1 VKIRVLRSV
10 LAAAVVAGASLS
22 LAVPAFA
29 VGTVAAPTALD
40 GTTIL
45 PDPSLDHGHLVPAKA
60 ATGGVAAVSAAADGP
75 LRNCSRANPCAL
87 PTPARDQV
95 RVAPAEHTAAVEATH
110 GPSRKT
116 HRVLAGT
123 PGLHS

>member
-1 VKIRVLRSV
+1 MKIGILRGV
-10 LAAAVVAGASLS
+10 VAAVVVAGGSLS
-22 LAVPAFA
+22 PLAPALA
-29 VGTVAAPTALD
+29 LGIAAAPTAMD

-45 PDPSLDHGHLVPAKA
+45 PDPTLNHGHMLPAKA

-75 LRNCSRANPCAL
+75 LRDCSRANPCAL

-110 GPSRKT
+110 GPSHKT

-123 PGLHS
+123 PDLHS

>member
-1 VKIRVLRSV
+1 VKIRVLRGV
-10 LAAAVVAGASLS
+10 LAAVVVAGASLS
-22 LAVPAFA
+22 LAAPAFA
-29 VGTVAAPTALD
+29 VGTVEAPTALD

-45 PDPSLDHGHLVPAKA
+45 PDPALNHGHMVPARA

-75 LRNCSRANPCAL
+75 LHDCSRANPCAMA
-87 PTPARDQV
+87 TPARDQV
-95 RVAPAEHTAAVEATH
+95 HVAPTENTAAVEATH

-123 PGLHS
+123 PALHS

>member
-1 VKIRVLRSV
+1 M
-10 LAAAVVAGASLS
+10 
-22 LAVPAFA
+22 
-29 VGTVAAPTALD
+29 ALD

-45 PDPSLDHGHLVPAKA
+45 PDPVLNHGHLVPARA
-60 ATGGVAAVSAAADGP
+60 ATGGVATVSAAADGP

-95 RVAPAEHTAAVEATH
+95 RIVPAENTAAVEATH

-123 PGLHS
+123 PDLHS